1 VGVLRLG
8 WIADFLSAPIIVG
21 FLAGVAIIIVAHQ
34 LPDLLGLPQPTGSTL
49 SRLAQVG
56 HHLDRTNFWALG
68 IGLGSLALILGAER
82 LEQRI
87 PAALFCLFGSTALVA
102 VLHLRAHG
110 VAVLGSFSHRA
121 PQLGLRGLSWSSIE
135 HLSPIA
141 AVVALV
147 VLSQTAATSRAFGG
161 GKTGDSPDVGRDF
174 VGVGAGNVI
183 AGLLGAFPVD
193 ASPPRTALVS
203 LAGGKSQVAGL
214 GAATALA
221 ALIPASDLLSDV
233 PLAALAAVLVFVAG
247 RIFRWRELLRV
258 ARFDVFEFALALL
271 TLVTVPMV
279 GVEQGIGVAVALAVF
294 DRARRAARP
303 KLHVLGRI
311 PGTTSWTPL
320 GSVDGAAGVPNVLV
334 VLFATPLWYANA
346 DHFRREVL
354 SALAAAEPS
363 PKALV
368 LDAIGMSDID
378 YTGAAALEEV
388 LDELEDRGVV
398 IAVARAGSVL
408 KEGLVR
414 AGLLNRIGNQ
424 RLFASVNE
432 AVVAISPI

>member
-1 VGVLRLG
+1 
-8 WIADFLSAPIIVG
+8 
-21 FLAGVAIIIVAHQ
+21 
-34 LPDLLGLPQPTGSTL
+34 
-49 SRLAQVG
+49 
-56 HHLDRTNFWALG
+56 
-68 IGLGSLALILGAER
+68 
-82 LEQRI
+82 
-87 PAALFCLFGSTALVA
+87 
-102 VLHLRAHG
+102 
-110 VAVLGSFSHRA
+110 
-121 PQLGLRGLSWSSIE
+121 
-135 HLSPIA
+135 
-141 AVVALV
+141 
-147 VLSQTAATSRAFGG
+147 
-161 GKTGDSPDVGRDF
+161 

-271 TLVTVPMV
+271 TLVTVPLV
-279 GVEQGIGVAVALAVF
+279 GVEQGIGVAVALAVL